1 MFGQLTALL
10 ILQCNTRQPVVVLPL
25 YAKRME
31 PKSEMPDLMVEFAVL
46 RRADDTACV
55 SSILVASSPSPLAAI
70 MLKF

>member
-1 MFGQLTALL
+1 M
-10 ILQCNTRQPVVVLPL
+10 VLPL